1 MLLTLEEIRE
11 AHRRVEDNYE
21 ELNAICEQ
29 QIRLYYRSRAQV
41 LRTWRDEVE
50 NHVPVPLIALTSHK
64 KEEIALSNDDDE
76 EEEEK
81 GGKSNEMCAICLD
94 KIEVENVKVL
104 QCAHMFHSL
113 CIGMWVTHK
122 SSCPLCRR
130 TI

>member
-1 MLLTLEEIRE
+1 MENIMLLTLEEIRE

-41 LRTWRDEVE
+41 LRTWRDE
-50 NHVPVPLIALTSHK
+50 